1 MDEYTPELLS
11 LLDEDGNEIKFEV
24 LDTLEL
30 DDNRYLALVP
40 VIDDPQE
47 MLDSDDQMVILKVIT
62 DDEAG
67 EEYLEPIDNEEEFNK
82 VAAIFMENLK
92 DDFDFI
98 D

>member
-82 VAAIFMENLK
+82 FAAIFMENLK
-92 DDFDFI
+92 DDYDFI

>member
-40 VIDDPQE
+40 VIEDPQE
-47 MLDSDDQMVILKVIT
+47 MLDSDDQMVILKVVA
-62 DDEAG
+62 DEDAG
-67 EEYLEPIDNEEEFNK
+67 EEYLEQIESEEEFNK